1 MDNSDKSLGPRAC
14 HCSAT
19 RQLARHVTKL
29 YERHLAPVQ
38 ITGTQF
44 SVLAFLHDAGKMTT
58 SELADALTMDR
69 TTVTR
74 ALKPLLSDKLI
85 VSAAVP
91 GERRLL
97 SFSVSPGGLRKL
109 KEAEPL
115 WLAAQEEY
123 ETQIG
128 LERARHFRQNFLA
141 MTSQS

>member
-1 MDNSDKSLGPRAC
+1 MDNAEKSLGPRAC

-29 YERHLAPVQ
+29 YERHLAPAQ

-44 SVLAFLHDAGKMTT
+44 SILAFLQHAGKMNTG
-58 SELADALTMDR
+58 ELADALTMDR

-85 VSAAVP
+85 ASAAVP

-97 SFSVSPGGLRKL
+97 SFSVSPSGLRKL

-115 WLAAQEEY
+115 WLTAQEEY

-128 LERARHFRQNFLA
+128 LERARHLRQNFLA
-141 MTSQS
+141 MTSRS